1 LASLACRIVRPTKD
15 KEIQM
20 PLVTIDV
27 LRDAWTTGQKNEF
40 IEKVTEAM
48 VEVAGEPLRQVIW
61 VKLDEVDQGQWAVGG
76 QRLSATLIQSMGGNS
91 KPA

>member
-1 LASLACRIVRPTKD
+1 
-15 KEIQM
+15 M

-27 LRDAWTTGQKNEF
+27 LRDAWTSSQKHAF

-61 VKLDEVDQGQWAVGG
+61 VKLSEVDGGQWAVGG
-76 QRLSATLIQSMGGNS
+76 QRLSAAIIHSMGGNS
-91 KPA
+91 RAA

>member
-1 LASLACRIVRPTKD
+1 
-15 KEIQM
+15 M

-27 LRDAWTTGQKNEF
+27 LRDAWTSAQKHDF

-61 VKLDEVDQGQWAVGG
+61 VKLAEVDQGQWAVGG
-76 QRLSATLIQSMGGNS
+76 QRLSTEMIHAMGGNS
-91 KPA
+91 KAA